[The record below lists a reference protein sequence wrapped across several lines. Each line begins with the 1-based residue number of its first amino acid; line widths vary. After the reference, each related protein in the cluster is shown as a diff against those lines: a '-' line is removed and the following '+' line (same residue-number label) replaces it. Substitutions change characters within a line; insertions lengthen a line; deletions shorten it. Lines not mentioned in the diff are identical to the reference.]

1 MRILI
6 QRVDS
11 AQVSV
16 DEVCSG
22 SIQKGLLV
30 FLGIHKTDTERRADE
45 LINKLI
51 HLRIF
56 SDEKGKMNYSLL
68 DIGAEVLV
76 VSQFTLYGDCSSGR
90 RPDFFQA
97 APPDMA
103 KLLYLYFIEQ
113 LKKHVTKVQTGIFG
127 AHMMVSLKNNGPV
140 TFILD
145 SKDI

>member
-16 DEVCSG
+16 EEECSG

-30 FLGIHKTDTERRADE
+30 FLGIHKTDTEKSADE
-45 LINKLI
+45 LIHKLI

-56 SDEKGKMNYSLL
+56 SDEKGKMNHSLL
-68 DIGAEVLV
+68 DMGAEVLV

-97 APPDMA
+97 APPDVA
-103 KLLYLYFIEQ
+103 KQLYQYFIEQ
-113 LKKHVTKVQTGIFG
+113 LKKHVTKVETGIFG
-127 AHMMVSLKNNGPV
+127 AHMMVSLANNGPV
-140 TFILD
+140 TFMID
-145 SKDI
+145 SKEI